1 MLHINMGLTIYILAL
16 AAISGAVFGSFINCI
31 AWRMAN
37 DKSIWKGR
45 SHCPSCGHILSALD
59 LIPIVSYVA
68 MNGKCRYCKA
78 AVSIRYVATELFM
91 AFVFVALVCKYDISF
106 MTLRYLVLA
115 CILLALSLVDI
126 DRYEIPNSLIGFGV
140 IWWVITV
147 LLMDAP
153 IQTQVIQGLIGGV
166 AIGGGV
172 LLLSLIMDVVLKKES
187 MGGGDIKLF
196 FMLGL
201 YMGPMLGLFHLV
213 VSCLFGIVLVLVL
226 KKNRI
231 PFGPAMSLAALFVWL
246 WGDEILA
253 WYFSLF

>member
-16 AAISGAVFGSFINCI
+16 AAILGAVFGSFANCI

-37 DKSIWKGR
+37 KNSVWKGR
-45 SHCPSCGHILSALD
+45 SHCTSCGHVLSAID
-59 LIPIVSYVA
+59 LIPVVSYVA
-68 MNGKCRYCKA
+68 MKGKCRYCKA
-78 AVSIRYVATELFM
+78 TVSIRYMATELFM
-91 AFVFVALVCKYDISF
+91 AFVFVALVWKYDISF

-115 CILLALSLVDI
+115 CILLALSLVDL
-126 DRYEIPNSLIGFGV
+126 DRYEIPNSLIGFGI
-140 IWWVITV
+140 IWWAITV
-147 LLMDAP
+147 LLMDGS
-153 IQTQVIQGLIGGV
+153 IHTQLTRGLIGGV

-213 VSCLFGIVLVLVL
+213 VSCLFGIALVLVL
-226 KKNRI
+226 KKNQI
-231 PFGPAMSLAALFVWL
+231 PFGPAMSLAVLFVLL
-246 WGDEILA
+246 WGEEILS